1 MFDTT
6 LARNEDIQPF
16 SPATNDQADNV
27 GLFLR
32 ELHHRMKNT
41 PTLLGVWL
49 RAHFRSTTSVDS
61 PTARWI
67 ASSVHAWNA

>member
-27 GLFLR
+27 GLFPTKS
-32 ELHHRMKNT
+32 HHRMKNSL
-41 PTLLGVWL
+41 TLLAAWL
-49 RAHFRSTTSVDS
+49 RADFRSTTSVDL

-67 ASSVHAWNA
+67 ASSVYPWNA